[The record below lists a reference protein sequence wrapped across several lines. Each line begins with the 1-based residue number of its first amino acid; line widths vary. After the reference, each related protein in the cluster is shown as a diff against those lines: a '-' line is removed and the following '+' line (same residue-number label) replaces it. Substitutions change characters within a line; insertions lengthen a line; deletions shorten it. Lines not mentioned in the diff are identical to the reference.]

1 MFEDF
6 IIKIKIVTKDKAGME
21 EVKTLRI
28 SIFKVAKAFEKF
40 ALNYGNQ
47 QHLSGMRPFERFVF
61 SKIGEV
67 TAYNS
72 V

>member
-28 SIFKVAKAFEKF
+28 SIF
-40 ALNYGNQ
+40 
-47 QHLSGMRPFERFVF
+47 
-61 SKIGEV
+61 
-67 TAYNS
+67 
-72 V
+72 